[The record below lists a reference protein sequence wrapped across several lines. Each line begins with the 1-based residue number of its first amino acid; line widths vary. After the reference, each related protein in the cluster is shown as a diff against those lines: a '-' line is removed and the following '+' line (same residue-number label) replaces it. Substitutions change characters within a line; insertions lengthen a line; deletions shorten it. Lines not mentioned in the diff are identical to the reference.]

1 MFQNCTKLIRAPE
14 LPAATLANYCYYEM
28 FKGCRALNYVKC
40 LATDIS
46 ASGCTTGWLGNVQQA
61 GDFYTQA
68 ATNWLRNEDGI
79 PAGWTRYDI

>member
-1 MFQNCTKLIRAPE
+1 
-14 LPAATLANYCYYEM
+14 M

-46 ASGCTTGWLGNVQQA
+46 ASSCVTGWLGNVQPT
-61 GDFYTQA
+61 GDFYTPA

-79 PAGWTRYDI
+79 PTGWTRHDI